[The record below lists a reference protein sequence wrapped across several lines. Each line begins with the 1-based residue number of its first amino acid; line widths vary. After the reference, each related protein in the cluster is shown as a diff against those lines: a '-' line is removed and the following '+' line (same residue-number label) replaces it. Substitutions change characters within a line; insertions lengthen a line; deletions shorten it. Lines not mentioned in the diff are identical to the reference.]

1 MKRFFVLAVFVAVAS
16 SSFAY
21 YGSSSDSGFLSII
34 LIVGGILNL
43 ILFFKIW
50 GMTND
55 VKALKEGL
63 IEHMIFS
70 KESKANYLRKNVV
83 LGKIEIVKRMLL
95 NDFIYNVEKQY
106 WKLLKNN
113 YKDVALKQSILPYIE
128 TLQQQYEKIG
138 EELPSYIKT
147 MKTFADY
154 YNLFKPEDLMGYS
167 PKNSEY

>member
-63 IEHMIFS
+63 IEQMIFS
-70 KESKANYLRKNVV
+70 KKSKANYLRKNVV